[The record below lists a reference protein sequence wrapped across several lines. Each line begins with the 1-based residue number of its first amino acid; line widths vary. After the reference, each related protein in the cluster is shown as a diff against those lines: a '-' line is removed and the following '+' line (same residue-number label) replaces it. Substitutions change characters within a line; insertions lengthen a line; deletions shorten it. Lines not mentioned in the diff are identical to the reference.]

1 MIYVIN
7 TRKNL
12 FTLELKLHFKV
23 EKICIIFSLVNIFYH
38 VITQNTSIVG
48 IKVYMLVE
56 VVSDGKVQYVGQVGI
71 AKAGTANITENV
83 SPISVHDF

>member
-23 EKICIIFSLVNIFYH
+23 EKICIIAPA
-38 VITQNTSIVG
+38 
-48 IKVYMLVE
+48 VE
-56 VVSDGKVQYVGQVGI
+56 YRGYRGSNLHYLLLSK
-71 AKAGTANITENV
+71 
-83 SPISVHDF
+83 